1 MEFVFVL
8 SLMIKNFQIRI
19 KMPEAAIKT
28 NFKEDSALML
38 GFLLQLYPQRNMHL
52 QNLLSIAYVFNN
64 GNIRTMCEIFSR
76 TKIKTPVNNIALLSF
91 Y

>member
-1 MEFVFVL
+1 MGFVFVL

-28 NFKEDSALML
+28 NFKEDSALL

>member
-64 GNIRTMCEIFSR
+64 GNITMCEIFSR